1 LKKHIYIGLFKSLN
15 NDYSLTV
22 TCSNFTE
29 TFFLLTADAIN
40 LGKHHQLYSITDE
53 KNRVKLVSN
62 LKRIN
67 ELLTDAE

>member
-15 NDYSLTV
+15 NDYTLTV
-22 TCSNFTE
+22 TCFNFTE
-29 TFFLLTADAIN
+29 AFFLLTAEAIK

-67 ELLTDAE
+67 ELLTDVE

>member
-1 LKKHIYIGLFKSLN
+1 MKKHTYIGLFKSLN
-15 NDYSLTV
+15 NDYILTV

-29 TFFLLTADAIN
+29 AFFLLTAEAIK
-40 LGKHHQLYSITDE
+40 LGKHYQLYSITDE
-53 KNRVKLVSN
+53 KNRIKLVSN

>member
-1 LKKHIYIGLFKSLN
+1 MKTHIYIGLFKSSTN
-15 NDYSLTV
+15 EYSLTV
-22 TCSNFTE
+22 TCFNFTE
-29 TFFLLTADAIN
+29 AFFLLTADAIK